1 MVVEQVSD
9 EGQIKLVDTVD
20 DILGRHKAPTAQF
33 LSLLEHNLSTAQEI
47 AFLKVWRKRIFMT
60 ESPKVKGFFD
70 EPENNQIPAR
80 LP

>member
-47 AFLKVWRKRIFMT
+47 AVLKV
-60 ESPKVKGFFD
+60 
-70 EPENNQIPAR
+70 
-80 LP
+80 